1 MDRTTRKRLAAGRSM
16 AENGL
21 RNGLIAGA
29 VILVGIL
36 LFGFG
41 RNAYLLFAK
50 PDRDGALLWSTTDGV
65 GYSEKGGEK
74 TRVYRLATR
83 GSEAIKSPKF
93 CVRNGALVYYSPD
106 DRSICILEPN
116 QNERWIDVGQALGD
130 GYVLDIRPSKSGVI
144 LNTFAKATYDVELP
158 EPKLALEVDFGS
170 GQASELG
177 LKEVVADVKNGKMV
191 SRSGKSFSSSGGT
204 GFKDT
209 PRQIA
214 SWDFDFSNGTLVVD
228 EGRAAHAISSKD
240 KKVFGLGMI
249 YHMRTV
255 RASRPGEIWV
265 QAVKPLN
272 AGFMLVNFDA
282 NGSFKKLQLK
292 DEKPINP
299 PYVKATPE
307 LLSLLD
313 TVSRKV
319 PE

>member
-21 RNGLIAGA
+21 RNGLIAGS
-29 VILVGIL
+29 VILVGVL

-41 RNAYLLFAK
+41 RNAYFLFAK
-50 PDRDGALLWSTTDGV
+50 PDQDGPLIWSTTEGV
-65 GYSEKGGEK
+65 GYSEKGGDK
-74 TRVYRLATR
+74 TRVYKLATR

-93 CVRNGALVYYSPD
+93 CVRNGALVYFSPD
-106 DRSICILEPN
+106 DKAICILEPN
-116 QNERWIDVGQALGD
+116 QNERWIDLTQTIGD

-158 EPKLALEVDFGS
+158 DPKLSLEVDLGS

-177 LKEVVADVKNGKMV
+177 LKEVVSDVKNGKQV
-191 SRSGKSFSSSGGT
+191 SRSGKSFASSGGT
-204 GFKDT
+204 SFKDT

-214 SWDFDFSNGTLVVD
+214 SWDFDFSNGTLIVD
-228 EGRAAHAISSKD
+228 EGRAAHAITSKGETI
-240 KKVFGLGMI
+240 FGLGLI
-249 YHMRTV
+249 YHMRSA
-255 RASRPGEIWV
+255 RASRPGEVWV

-272 AGFMLVNFDA
+272 AGFMLVSFDGKGA
-282 NGSFKKLQLK
+282 FKKLQLK

-299 PYVKATPE
+299 PYIKPTPE